1 MKNAYRMALAALGL
15 AVSGLAAPAQAALTL
30 TAAGISLGFSLTNVV
45 TGFPGSGIGP
55 LGLAVNSDHHIIVD
69 SSSNSTNYVFNN
81 VDGQTLGNALSSTT
95 FNAFPPAF
103 AYSPAT
109 GKVYGSGGFSGPN
122 ANQFLQLNNDGSVNH
137 VIVPNVPVSN
147 GMWAN
152 PANGHILATGG
163 SGIWD
168 INVVTET
175 ARLVTSYGGSDGIT
189 VSLDGTKV
197 FSSSGLVFDIA
208 TGTQVGNFGSV
219 SGADGMGIISST
231 NPNLDG
237 DIVVNTTDG
246 RLVLVD
252 SVTFFQTVIANG
264 GSRGDYTAADWT
276 NGTLLLTQSN
286 DVLRLSCGVNCS
298 EGTVTTPE
306 PMSVAL
312 LAGGVLGLGLVRRWR
327 PAGRA
332 A

>member
-1 MKNAYRMALAALGL
+1 MNTTRKMALAAVGL
-15 AVSGLAAPAQAALTL
+15 AVAALAAPAQAALTL

-55 LGLAVNSDHHIIVD
+55 LGLAVNSDGHIIVD
-69 SSSNSTNYVFNN
+69 SSSNSTNYVFND
-81 VDGQTLGNALSSTT
+81 VDGQTLGNALSSTA

-103 AYSPAT
+103 AYSAAT

-122 ANQFLQLNNDGSVNH
+122 AGKFLQLNNDGSINH
-137 VIVPNVPVSN
+137 VISPNVPVTN

-152 PANGHILATGG
+152 PVNGHILATGG

-168 INVVTET
+168 IDVVTET
-175 ARLVTSYGGSDGIT
+175 ARLVTSYGASDGLT

-197 FSSSGLVFDIA
+197 FSSNGPVFDIA
-208 TGTQVGNFGSV
+208 TGTQVADFGFV

-231 NPNLDG
+231 NAALDG
-237 DIVVNTTDG
+237 DLVVNTTDG

-264 GSRGDYTAADWT
+264 GSRGDYTTPDWT

-286 DVLRLSCGVNCS
+286 DVLRLSCGANCS
-298 EGTVTTPE
+298 VGTTTTPE
-306 PMSVAL
+306 PMSLAL
-312 LAGGVLGLGLVRRWR
+312 LAGGMLGLGLVRRR
-327 PAGRA
+327 KPAGCA

>member
-1 MKNAYRMALAALGL
+1 MKKSCNVVLAALGL
-15 AVSGLAAPAQAALTL
+15 AAAVFATPAEAALTL
-30 TAAGISLGFSLTNVV
+30 TSAGISLGFSLSNVV

-55 LGLAVNSDHHIIVD
+55 LGLAVNSDHHIIID
-69 SSSNSTNYVFNN
+69 SSQNSTNYVFND
-81 VDGQTLGNALSSTT
+81 VDGQTLSNALSSTS

-122 ANQFLQLNNDGSVNH
+122 ANQFLQLNNDGSINH
-137 VIVPNVPVSN
+137 VISPNVPITN

-152 PANGHILATGG
+152 PVNGHILAAG

-175 ARLVTSYGGSDGIT
+175 ARQVTTHSSDGVT

-197 FSSSGLVFDIA
+197 YTYDGLVFDIA
-208 TGTQVGNFGSV
+208 TGTQVANFGSV

-231 NPNLDG
+231 NPALDG

-252 SVTFFQTVIANG
+252 SVTFFQTVIADG

-286 DVLRLSCGVNCS
+286 DVLRLSCGANCS
-298 EGTVTTPE
+298 VGTVTTPE
-306 PMSVAL
+306 PVSLAL
-312 LAGGVLGLGLVRRWR
+312 LAGGLLGLGLVRRR
-327 PAGRA
+327 PAACAG
-332 A
+332 